1 MAQLVAVDIG
11 GTFTDLIVA
20 ETDGQVRLAK
30 VPTTP
35 DDPAAGVRNALE
47 RAGIE
52 LAGVSRFFHGT
63 TLGVNTLLEGKG
75 APTGL
80 ITTRGFRDVLE
91 IGRMTWPMYRLHW
104 DKPPPVIPRRLRQEV
119 GERVRADGTILTA
132 LDEDA
137 VRAAAR
143 SLLDAGAESVAVC
156 FINAYANPVHEA
168 RAAELLGA
176 EFPAL
181 NVTVSHELTREFRE
195 YERATTTAVDALVRP
210 RLSRYLAS
218 LSGSL
223 EDGGLAGPLL
233 ITRSDGGVMGV
244 DEATRRGVRTLL
256 SGPASGVMGVA
267 ALAAALE
274 LPDVIA
280 ADMGGTSFD
289 AALVVGGEPVIASA
303 ARIRDAPLLMPVV
316 EMATIGSGGGSIA
329 RIDAAGALE
338 VGPESAGAVP
348 GPICYG
354 RGGAEPTFTDAAVV
368 SGLLDPGFFLGGELP
383 IDVDA
388 ARRGIK
394 ERIAQPLGLDV
405 VDAASGIV
413 ALAEAKMAATLEEI
427 TVGKGFDPREFTLV
441 AYGGGGPLVANA
453 LAVRLGIP
461 TVVVP
466 ILPGAFS
473 AWGML
478 TLDLVRDYAVTRI
491 ARLDG
496 VEAGELDA
504 TFAALEA
511 EAEAAFDEDEVPADL
526 RRLLRSID
534 MRYENQEHTLTV
546 RAEEHLTPEALRQ
559 AFDLRHE
566 ATYGYALRDPVEIVT
581 YRVRG
586 VAALDKPSHPA
597 PRRHGGQVDRSRKGT
612 RAATHRESGGRREW
626 AVYDRALLDPGD
638 VMAGPAIIEEPSA
651 TTVVLPGSAATVDR
665 IGNLVLGAAAP

>member
-20 ETDGQVRLAK
+20 GAGGEVRLAK

-52 LAGVSRFFHGT
+52 LAAVSRFFHGT

-104 DKPPPVIPRRLRQEV
+104 EKPPPVIPRRFRHEV
-119 GERVRADGTILTA
+119 AERLRADGTVLEA

-137 VRAAAR
+137 ARAAAR
-143 SLLDAGAESVAVC
+143 SLLDAGVESVAVC
-156 FINAYANPVHEA
+156 FLNAYANPVHEA
-168 RAAELLGA
+168 RAAELLAA
-176 EFPAL
+176 EFPELA
-181 NVTVSHELTREFRE
+181 VTVSHELTREFRE
-195 YERATTTAVDALVRP
+195 YERATTTAVDAIVRP
-210 RLSRYLAS
+210 RLARYLGS
-218 LSGSL
+218 LRGAL

-244 DEATRRGVRTLL
+244 DEARRRGVRTLL
-256 SGPASGVMGVA
+256 SGPASGVMGVS
-267 ALAAALE
+267 ALAAALG

-303 ARIRDAPLLMPVV
+303 TRIRDAPLLMPVV

-354 RGGAEPTFTDAAVV
+354 RGGTEPTFTDAAVV
-368 SGLLDPGFFLGGELP
+368 SGLLDPGSFLGGELP
-383 IDVDA
+383 IDRDA
-388 ARRGIK
+388 ARRGIE
-394 ERIAQPLGLDV
+394 ERIAQPLGLDA

-427 TVGKGFDPREFTLV
+427 TVGKGFDPREFALV

-453 LAVRLGIP
+453 LAARLGIP

-478 TLDLVRDYAVTRI
+478 TLDLVRDFSVTRI
-491 ARLDG
+491 ARLDD
-496 VEAGELDA
+496 VAASELET
-504 TFAALEA
+504 TFVALEA
-511 EAEAAFDEDEVPADL
+511 EATAAFDADGVPAEL
-526 RRLLRSID
+526 RRSLRSID
-534 MRYENQEHTLTV
+534 MRYENQEHSLTV
-546 RAEEHLTPEALRQ
+546 RAADRLAPEALRQ
-559 AFDLRHE
+559 AFDVQHE
-566 ATYGYALRDPVEIVT
+566 ATYGYAMRDPVEIVT

-597 PRRHGGQVDRSRKGT
+597 PRRRDGQVERARKGT
-612 RAATHRESGGRREW
+612 RTATHRESGGRREW
-626 AVYDRALLDPGD
+626 TVYDRALLDPGD
-638 VMAGPAIIEEPSA
+638 ALAGPAIVEEPSA
-651 TTVVLPGSAATVDR
+651 TTVVLPGSAASVDR
-665 IGNLVLGAAAP
+665 IGNLVIGAATP